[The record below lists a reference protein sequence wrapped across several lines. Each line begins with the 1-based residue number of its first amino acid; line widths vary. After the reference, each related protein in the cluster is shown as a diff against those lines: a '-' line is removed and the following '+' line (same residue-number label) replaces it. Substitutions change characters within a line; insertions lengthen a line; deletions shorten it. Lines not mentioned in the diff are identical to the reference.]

1 MLGTLSWGPTFL
13 CSHLQGAQ
21 RKSSS
26 LGQAFSEE
34 DVPQTTL
41 YSRQS
46 GVQGLSTQVLAGEN
60 LENNPASHPL
70 GQKDSSESHSV
81 LKHSKVGYPPPP
93 PAVKEHGKSRRL
105 PTSSKF

>member
-1 MLGTLSWGPTFL
+1 MCWEHSAGGPHSFAAT
-13 CSHLQGAQ
+13 SREPREKAA
-21 RKSSS
+21 

-60 LENNPASHPL
+60 LENNPAEHPL